1 MIGLLITVAF
11 VALLIA
17 MFTAPLETLGWWAG
31 WYGDDGETM
40 PNADSTA
47 PYRVFGPRGA
57 EHEPHFI
64 VFLDGIAK
72 VGDVN
77 YDDVQST
84 LDELAL
90 RLPNATV
97 LGDIMPY
104 SVLNQGLLKN
114 RPLARF
120 WRLAYRL
127 KTEGRAPLINFMI
140 NIRNLM
146 QVLVAADG
154 RYGPLYGQGEARAIL
169 NSLRRHG
176 YEPDDSTPV
185 TLIGY
190 SGGAQIALTAA
201 PFLRSVVR
209 GPINLLSLAGVMAN
223 TPGLA
228 TIDHLYDLQSSS
240 DWVPEI
246 ARVIIPGRWRVF
258 PGSYWNRLVSSGRY
272 THISLPAFS
281 HSGKGSY
288 LDATV
293 IDEVVPRK
301 VTVNVI
307 VELLELIQSQ
317 AQLTADIR
325 PRQNVPLRAAD

>member
-40 PNADSTA
+40 PKDDPTA

-57 EHEPHFI
+57 AHEPHFI

-77 YDDVQST
+77 YDDVQAT

-90 RLPNATV
+90 RIPNATV

-104 SVLNQGLLKN
+104 SVLNQGLLKD

-154 RYGPLYGQGEARAIL
+154 RYGPLYGQGEARAVL
-169 NSLRRHG
+169 NSLHRHG

-201 PFLRSVVR
+201 PFLRSEIQ
-209 GPINLLSLAGVMAN
+209 GPINLISLAGVMAN

-240 DWVPEI
+240 DRVPEI
-246 ARVIIPGRWRVF
+246 AKVIIPGRWRLF

-272 THISLPAFS
+272 THISLPAFN
-281 HSGKGSY
+281 HSGEGSY

-293 IDEVVPRK
+293 MDDVVPRR
-301 VTVNVI
+301 VTVDVM
-307 VELLELIQSQ
+307 VELLDQIQSRVK
-317 AQLTADIR
+317 LKADKQQQ
-325 PRQNVPLRAAD
+325 QNVRLQAAD